1 MFGRATT
8 LGLNLAIRA
17 IFTTVWLARSYV
29 LRRAFEAFR
38 G

>member
-1 MFGRATT
+1 MFGLATA
-8 LGLNLAIRA
+8 LGQNLAIRA

-29 LRRAFEAFR
+29 LLRAFEAFR